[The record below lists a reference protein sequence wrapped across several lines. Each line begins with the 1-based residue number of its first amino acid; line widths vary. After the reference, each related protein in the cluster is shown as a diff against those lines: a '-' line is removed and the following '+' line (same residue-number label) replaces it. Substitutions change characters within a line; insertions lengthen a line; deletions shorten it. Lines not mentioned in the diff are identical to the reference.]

1 MILEVKIDLF
11 CVEKGVNRMDREER
25 WRAIPDKNSEYTS
38 LYRENYVSCI
48 MFLWLET
55 NVSLCRA
62 VGFSV

>member
-11 CVEKGVNRMDREER
+11 CVEKGMNRMDRDER

-48 MFLWLET
+48 MFL
-55 NVSLCRA
+55 
-62 VGFSV
+62 